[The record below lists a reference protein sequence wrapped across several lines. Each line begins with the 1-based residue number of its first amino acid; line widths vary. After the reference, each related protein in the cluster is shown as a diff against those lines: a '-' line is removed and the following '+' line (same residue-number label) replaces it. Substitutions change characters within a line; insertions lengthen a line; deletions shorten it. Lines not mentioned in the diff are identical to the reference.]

1 MKHFKFNVVVQWIW
15 NNLPKAAQDYTEY
28 GKNREEEKKSQRK
41 QKPERALS
49 SKLSRRT
56 CFSNGETSHSQ
67 CGSAQP
73 HVTTG
78 FPKATER

>member
-1 MKHFKFNVVVQWIW
+1 MERI
-15 NNLPKAAQDYTEY
+15 
-28 GKNREEEKKSQRK
+28 EKKKKHPKKPKTRK
-41 QKPERALS
+41 ALS